1 MIISNSFFVQVIEDG
16 SMLRGEIRSTKPLA
30 QAYSDGTCVP
40 NWTVAA
46 NQPVVYVVL
55 QNGSSWVLP
64 DNVYTWFYNGSAIQW
79 DENGKSLVHASGL
92 PAGTFEK
99 VDNFTPDMYSQG
111 QYVPAIKICKNV
123 ASDSNV
129 DIDVLRFEG
138 TKTLATNAVPFSA
151 FINITITELIKGGY
165 VGMIYLADGT
175 TDKDISSPTDTV
187 GLVAHLYDSDGNEM
201 TNAQNGVKYR
211 WLINDV
217 EKVAKGTTNTLTVT
231 EQDVYD
237 YAIVRCEFYMPK
249 DNGSGTNVDTLVST
263 DYLEIDDT
271 QDPQEMYFA
280 YNGANGKAAS
290 LRNGESVTFNIWV
303 GDAGNP
309 SQSNVDNSF
318 CVWKVLLVDSNKQ
331 TLKQALSSY
340 DSTLKDADQTT
351 GYRPMVDKDKTP
363 GSEGDT
369 NVSSGIAKITIPFA
383 VAALTAGGDS
393 TSGGIR
399 GYVQAQTQS

>member
-16 SMLRGEIRSTKPLA
+16 SMLRGEIRSTKPLS

-138 TKTLATNAVPFSA
+138 SKTLATNAVPFSA

-318 CVWKVLLVDSNKQ
+318 SVWKVLLVDSNKQ